1 MSRYINQRGAGCCG
15 SSVPGLRTLT
25 FPDGSK
31 AGVTGLDEI
40 FEDSYR
46 EGKIPDTETASEIV
60 NRLEGKN
67 YIASTV
73 RKRYHDVV
81 LEEYQKFYESKIRRE
96 NTILKKETKQNER
109 KKDFSPDYLMGVET
123 EKARLESSN
132 REAW

>member
-109 KKDFSPDYLMGVET
+109 KKRFFS
-123 EKARLESSN
+123 RLFDGGRN
-132 REAW
+132 GKGKIGIIK